1 MPTVLTLGEMML
13 RLKPTNQQ
21 RILQTSAFAA
31 DYGGAEANVAA
42 SLALLGDQVQYL
54 TKLPENSL
62 GHTARNTIRGLGVD
76 TQKILWGGPRLG
88 IYFFEKGASVRNTNV
103 VYDRAGSSFATMKA
117 DEFDWPVLL
126 NDINYFYFSGIT
138 PAIGSEQQAAV
149 FAACQYCSDHNITVI
164 CDMNFR
170 EKMWSPE
177 AAQAFFKTVMPF
189 IDVCIANDED
199 FEATLGIKAFDGNM
213 ATGIDKL
220 ADFREGM
227 LEVTRRWPNVHTVAS
242 VVRNIHS
249 VEESQWTALLVQNDK
264 VYQGPTFDMHIFEG
278 VAAGDAFGAGLVH
291 ALIHHFEPQRTINYA
306 ISASVLKLTI
316 GGDLNLVTNAEVEAS
331 MKTNSGVNR

>member
-1 MPTVLTLGEMML
+1 
-13 RLKPTNQQ
+13 
-21 RILQTSAFAA
+21 
-31 DYGGAEANVAA
+31 
-42 SLALLGDQVQYL
+42 
-54 TKLPENSL
+54 
-62 GHTARNTIRGLGVD
+62 
-76 TQKILWGGPRLG
+76 
-88 IYFFEKGASVRNTNV
+88 
-103 VYDRAGSSFATMKA
+103 MKA

-213 ATGIDKL
+213 ATGIDQL

-291 ALIHHFEPQRTINYA
+291 ALFHHFEPLRTINYA

-331 MKTNSGVNR
+331 MKTNSRVNR

>member
-213 ATGIDKL
+213 ATGIDQL

-264 VYQGPTFDMHIFEG
+264 VYQGPTFDMHIF
-278 VAAGDAFGAGLVH
+278 GALRL
-291 ALIHHFEPQRTINYA
+291 AMRLAP
-306 ISASVLKLTI
+306 
-316 GGDLNLVTNAEVEAS
+316 D
-331 MKTNSGVNR
+331 

>member
-21 RILQTSAFAA
+21 RILQTSAFVA

-170 EKMWSPE
+170 EKMW
-177 AAQAFFKTVMPF
+177 
-189 IDVCIANDED
+189 
-199 FEATLGIKAFDGNM
+199 
-213 ATGIDKL
+213 
-220 ADFREGM
+220 
-227 LEVTRRWPNVHTVAS
+227 
-242 VVRNIHS
+242 
-249 VEESQWTALLVQNDK
+249 
-264 VYQGPTFDMHIFEG
+264 
-278 VAAGDAFGAGLVH
+278 
-291 ALIHHFEPQRTINYA
+291 
-306 ISASVLKLTI
+306 
-316 GGDLNLVTNAEVEAS
+316 
-331 MKTNSGVNR
+331 